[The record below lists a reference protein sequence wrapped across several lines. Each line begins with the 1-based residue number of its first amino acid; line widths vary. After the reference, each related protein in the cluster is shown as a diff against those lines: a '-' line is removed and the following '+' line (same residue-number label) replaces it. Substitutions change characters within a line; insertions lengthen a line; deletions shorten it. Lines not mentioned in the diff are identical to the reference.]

1 MKKLFTLIFIFST
14 TLTFSQVAQTIW
26 DSLKTVNTDNY
37 EIKFP
42 YNWRQMPTG
51 GNDPQQFLEASGLAL
66 PAIFNG
72 SPVIVTIFMLTQEGK
87 DLEDCKKECLDGY
100 RSNSDRKFPKNFE
113 DGAEKI
119 KLSDGK
125 DAYLLN
131 TRFYRKSKGL
141 NQSRYD
147 LVVYSE
153 KAKSG
158 YLYTISIQYADDTYA
173 FETDNDLNNFAR
185 KLYSYFTLI
194 D

>member
-1 MKKLFTLIFIFST
+1 MGKLITLILIFAA
-14 TLTFSQVAQTIW
+14 TLTYGQVDQTIW
-26 DSLKTVNTDNY
+26 DSLKTVTTDNY

-42 YNWRQMPTG
+42 YNWRQMPTD

-66 PAIFNG
+66 SSTFNG
-72 SPVIVTIFMLTQEGK
+72 SPVIMTIFIVIQEGK
-87 DLEDCKKECLDGY
+87 DLQDCKKKCLDGY
-100 RSNSDRKFPKNFE
+100 RSNSDRKFPNNFE
-113 DGAEKI
+113 DGEEKI

-158 YLYTISIQYADDTYA
+158 FLYTISIQYADETYK
-173 FETDNDLNNFAR
+173 FEADNELANFAK
-185 KLYSYFTLI
+185 KLYSYL
-194 D
+194 DLKD